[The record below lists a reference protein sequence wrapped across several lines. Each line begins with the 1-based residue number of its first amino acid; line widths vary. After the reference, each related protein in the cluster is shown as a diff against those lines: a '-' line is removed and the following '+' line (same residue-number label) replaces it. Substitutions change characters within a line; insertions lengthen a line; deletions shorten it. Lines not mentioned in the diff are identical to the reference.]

1 MSADPSATLGTP
13 DARVSRRKG
22 GAGLQGER
30 AKGGLPAMVYHFF
43 SCTDAGLIRHN
54 NEDAVGID
62 EANRLIILA
71 DGMGGHQAGEVA
83 SSMAVSLIADRLGD
97 WLSGPGRQATVP
109 EALSAMR
116 ACAEHVNQTILKAA
130 ASRAE
135 YAGMGTTV
143 VFGAFHG
150 GQLLLGH
157 VGDSRAYRW
166 RQSRLERL
174 TTDHTLLQRQL
185 DAGLLTPAQAAR
197 SAGRFLLTRAL
208 GVEARVMLDLRALAV
223 EPGDLYL
230 LCSDGLTDMLD
241 DGRLAGLLAQGGGL
255 QAQAQR
261 LVDGANAEGGRD
273 NVSVVLAQLG
283 AQT

>member
-1 MSADPSATLGTP
+1 MTLHSFY
-13 DARVSRRKG
+13 A
-22 GAGLQGER
+22 L
-30 AKGGLPAMVYHFF
+30 
-43 SCTDAGLIRHN
+43 TDAGRQRPN
-54 NEDAVGID
+54 NEDAVRVD

-83 SSMAVSLIADRLGD
+83 SHMAVSLISAEFGA
-97 WLSGPGRQATVP
+97 WLAGPGRQATVP

-116 ACAEHVNQTILKAA
+116 DSADHANQAILQAGT
-130 ASRAE
+130 SRPDC
-135 YAGMGTTV
+135 AGMGTTV
-143 VFGAFHG
+143 VVAAFFHG
-150 GQLLLGH
+150 DRLLLGH
-157 VGDSRAYRW
+157 AGDSRAYRW
-166 RQSRLERL
+166 RQGRLERL

-185 DAGLLTPAQAAR
+185 DAGLLTPAQAAA

-208 GVEARVMLDLRALAV
+208 GVEARVALELRALAAL
-223 EPGDLYL
+223 PGDLYL

-241 DGRLAGLLAQGGGL
+241 DDRLAGLLAQGGGL

-283 AQT
+283 TQA

>member
-1 MSADPSATLGTP
+1 MLHSFCAL
-13 DARVSRRKG
+13 
-22 GAGLQGER
+22 
-30 AKGGLPAMVYHFF
+30 
-43 SCTDAGLIRHN
+43 TDAGRLRPN
-54 NEDAVGID
+54 NEDAVCVD
-62 EANRLIILA
+62 EASRLIVLA

-83 SSMAVSLIADRLGD
+83 SRMAVSLIAAELGP
-97 WLSGPGRQATVP
+97 WLSGPGRQATAA
-109 EALSAMR
+109 EAMGALR
-116 ACAEHVNQTILKAA
+116 DCVDRVNQAILQAA

-150 GQLLLGH
+150 SQLLLGH
-157 VGDSRAYRW
+157 VGDSRAYCW
-166 RQSRLERL
+166 RQGRLERL

-208 GVEARVMLDLRALAV
+208 GVEARVVLALRALAV

-241 DGRLAGLLAQGGGL
+241 DERLAGLLAQGGGL

-273 NVSVVLAQLG
+273 NVSVVLAQLS
-283 AQT
+283 APA